1 MRDLNNNSRKR
12 KWGIWIIKEKN
23 FWKKRIRHSGV
34 KGPTECLVQSIKIIH
49 ILGYIQLR
57 FQNNEDK

>member
-23 FWKKRIRHSGV
+23 FWKTQGGVWFERGSKSRVAV
-34 KGPTECLVQSIKIIH
+34 KGEEAS
-49 ILGYIQLR
+49 
-57 FQNNEDK
+57 